1 MNGYGSP
8 LSVAVSRPVPV
19 SPDFKAEL
27 TITLQSSL
35 QVPHRHHRR
44 NVLEHNRGRHTSVVL
59 FRLAIV
65 DAMGIDSVGASVH
78 NGQAAVAAVMSAEF
92 LPFRPSVTLR
102 L

>member
-19 SPDFKAEL
+19 SPDLKAEL

-65 DAMGIDSVGASVH
+65 DAMGIVSTPPALPSTTV
-78 NGQAAVAAVMSAEF
+78 VAGGHAHRGF
-92 LPFRPSVTLR
+92 YRFGHP
-102 L
+102 